1 MPAVTRG
8 DELELTVDSLAYG
21 GRGVARHGE
30 LVVFVARALP
40 GDRVRARVTK
50 YKRRYAEARA
60 VELLEA
66 GPGRVEAP
74 CPHFGVCGGCA
85 WQDLEYA
92 RQLEHKQAQVV
103 DALERLGR
111 LEGYELLP
119 IEPATQQFGYRNKL
133 EYSWSFGAGRPL
145 ARLPRR
151 RPLGPAA
158 ADRPL
163 PDRRR
168 SEQPRPRGVPSGG
181 RGRPA
186 PSRTTS
192 ARAPDSCATW

>member
-119 IEPATQQFGYRNKL
+119 IEPAVAAVRLPQQARVL
-133 EYSWSFGAGRPL
+133 VVVGAGRPL

-168 SEQPRPRGVPSGG
+168 SEQPRPRGVPSAG

-192 ARAPDSCATW
+192 ARAPASCATW

>member
-60 VELLEA
+60 IELLEA

-85 WQDLEYA
+85 WQDLDYT

-103 DALERLGR
+103 DALQRLGR

-119 IEPATQQFGYRNKL
+119 IEPAVEQFGYRNKL
-133 EYSWSFGAGRPL
+133 EYSWSAGPDGPSLGFHRAGPL
-145 ARLPRR
+145 HHTDHLHT
-151 RPLGPAA
+151 
-158 ADRPL
+158 
-163 PDRRR
+163 
-168 SEQPRPRGVPSGG
+168 GVHQ
-181 RGRPA
+181 
-186 PSRTTS
+186 
-192 ARAPDSCATW
+192 